1 MAATLGEAYVN
12 IIPKAPGIE
21 SSLKKMFDDASGK
34 AGEHAGKNLGQKI
47 LSGLKTAGITA
58 GVGKI
63 LKDAFAAGG
72 DLQQSFGGLETI
84 YGEAAEG
91 AKKYAQE
98 AAAVGLSAN
107 SYAEQAVS
115 FGAALKQ
122 AYGGDTTAAMEAA
135 NTAIMDMTD
144 NAAKMG
150 TPMQD
155 IQNAYQGFAKQNY
168 TMLDNL
174 KLGYGGTKSEMER
187 LLAEAQEI
195 TGIEYNIDNL
205 GDVYDAIH
213 VIQEDLGITGVAA
226 EEAKTTL
233 TGSLSSVKASWTNVM
248 AAMTTGEGLDTAM
261 SNLSTSVGYL
271 IENVITMFG
280 RVAEQ
285 APTIISGLLDAII
298 ANAPT
303 LLTGGAEII
312 VALLDGLLS
321 SIPSL
326 LGAIPDILLQVGQAF
341 LDHDWNSLGGE
352 IIQGIVVGV
361 VYSAGVL
368 LSALRDLATQALN
381 AAKSALGIAS
391 PSKVFA
397 NEVGK
402 WIPRGMAA
410 GVEANLSPVN
420 SSINR
425 MAAAATNEFSRAQAP
440 GAVAA
445 ASYADSA
452 SSRATPAAVA
462 PTVTIEFTGSLS
474 QLGRVLQPH
483 IKQENQ
489 RIGETYAMA

>member
-1 MAATLGEAYVN
+1 MAATLGDAYVN

-21 SSLKKMFDDASGK
+21 GSLKKMFDPASTEAGK
-34 AGEHAGKNLGQKI
+34 HAGKNLGKKI
-47 LSGLKTAGITA
+47 LDGLKTAGIVA

-72 DLQQSFGGLETI
+72 DLQQSFGGLDTI
-84 YGEAAEG
+84 YGDAAEG
-91 AKKYAQE
+91 AKKYAQD
-98 AAAVGLSAN
+98 AALAGISAN
-107 SYAEQAVS
+107 NYAEQAVS
-115 FGAALKQ
+115 FGAALRQ

-135 NTAIMDMTD
+135 NAAIMDMAD
-144 NAAKMG
+144 NTAKMG
-150 TPMQD
+150 TPLEE
-155 IQNAYQGFAKQNY
+155 IQHAYQGFAKGQY
-168 TMLDNL
+168 YLLDNL
-174 KLGYGGTKSEMER
+174 RLGYDGSKSGMES
-187 LLAEAQEI
+187 LLAKAQEI

-205 GDVYDAIH
+205 GDVYNAIH
-213 VIQEDLGITGVAA
+213 VIQDDLGLTGVAA
-226 EEAKTTL
+226 QEAKETL
-233 TGSLSSVKASWTNVM
+233 TGSLNAVKASWTNVM

-261 SNLSTSVGYL
+261 SNLSTSAGYL
-271 IENVITMFG
+271 IDNVISMFG
-280 RVAEQ
+280 RLAEQ

-321 SIPSL
+321 AIPSL

-402 WIPRGMAA
+402 WIPRGMAT
-410 GVEANLSPVN
+410 GVEENLSPIN
-420 SSINR
+420 RSINR
-425 MAAAATNEFSRAQAP
+425 MASSATNEFSRAQAP

-452 SSRATPAAVA
+452 SGRATSAAVM
-462 PTVTIEFTGSLS
+462 PKISIEFTGSLA
-474 QLGRVLQPH
+474 QIGRILQPH